1 MTKEKIL
8 IVDDEKDVLMVLEKR
23 LVDSGYAVIKSENG
37 KEALIQAET
46 ETPDLIVLDVMMPGM
61 DGVSVAETL
70 KNNQTTKEI
79 PVIFLT
85 CLITKEEEKT
95 GNVIAGEYFV
105 AKPYNPD
112 ELVKIIDKQLGVYG

>member
-1 MTKEKIL
+1 MAKKIL